1 MIDQITDHTDQAQ
14 ARMVKR
20 FKSKERI
27 DKIIKIRA
35 DRIQLLENIL
45 IRLRDERSLSLA
57 VGSQLDGIGEMY
69 GEQGLRNNRSDDEYR
84 AFLKVLP
91 AKLKDAGQHEI
102 LIQAYANLTGA
113 IRIKHEYFYPRAMAL
128 YAVLDD
134 VDSLTNESDIN
145 SQMQAIRAQGV
156 RLDLGTIQETEN
168 FLFSSSPNGDVPMN
182 SGFSSLADGSDG
194 GKFYKL
200 ITDGYS

>member
-1 MIDQITDHTDQAQ
+1 MITQITDHTDQAQ
-14 ARMVKR
+14 ERMVKR
-20 FKSKERI
+20 FKDKERI
-27 DKIIKIRA
+27 DKIIKIRV

-45 IRLRDERSLSLA
+45 IRLLGERALSTA
-57 VGSQLDGIGEMY
+57 VGVQLDGIGELY
-69 GEQGLRNNRSDDEYR
+69 GESGDRNNRTDEEYR

-91 AKLKDAGQHEI
+91 AKLRDAGQHEV
-102 LIQAYANLTGA
+102 LIQAYANLTNA
-113 IRIKHEYFYPRAMAL
+113 IRIEHEYFYPRALAL
-128 YAVLDD
+128 HAVLAD

-156 RLDLGTIQETEN
+156 RLDLGTIQESEN
-168 FLFSSSPNGDVPMN
+168 FLFSSSTNGDVPMN